1 MTTEIA
7 VAKLDS
13 QMERG
18 EREDKGRFE
27 SSLLWE
33 IKSIAFFSR
42 PQKENLL
49 TINYLALVY

>member
-13 QMERG
+13 QRERG

-49 TINYLALVY
+49 AINYFAFVY

>member
-13 QMERG
+13 QRERER

-33 IKSIAFFSR
+33 IKSIAFFLDPKRKIFS
-42 PQKENLL
+42 L
-49 TINYLALVY
+49 